1 MSPLYDLILQR
12 KGELQTET
20 VQVVDAA
27 QAWRLGRDTERVK
40 FWKLWAR
47 ALGEK
52 ASTNNK
58 EADRV
63 ALIRTIIVLYA
74 ITVDTF
80 ILLNILFGWY
90 SK

>member
-1 MSPLYDLILQR
+1 MRSLKKKLMLKNRNQKR
-12 KGELQTET
+12 GTSTEK
-20 VQVVDAA
+20 V
-27 QAWRLGRDTERVK
+27 R

-80 ILLNILFGWY
+80 ILLNILYGWFF
-90 SK
+90 K

>member
-1 MSPLYDLILQR
+1 MRLSRKKLILKSQNQ
-12 KGELQTET
+12 KHGIS
-20 VQVVDAA
+20 
-27 QAWRLGRDTERVK
+27 TERVK

-52 ASTNNK
+52 ASTDNK

>member
-1 MSPLYDLILQR
+1 MLKNRNLKHGTS
-12 KGELQTET
+12 TEK
-20 VQVVDAA
+20 V
-27 QAWRLGRDTERVK
+27 R

-52 ASTNNK
+52 ASTDNK
-58 EADRV
+58 QADKV

-74 ITVDTF
+74 VTVDTF
-80 ILLNILFGWY
+80 ILLNILFGWF

>member
-1 MSPLYDLILQR
+1 MLKNRNQKRGTS
-12 KGELQTET
+12 
-20 VQVVDAA
+20 
-27 QAWRLGRDTERVK
+27 TERVK

-52 ASTNNK
+52 ASTDNK
-58 EADRV
+58 QADKV

-80 ILLNILFGWY
+80 ILLNILFGWFF
-90 SK
+90 K

>member
-1 MSPLYDLILQR
+1 MRLSRKKLILRSRNQ
-12 KGELQTET
+12 KHGTST
-20 VQVVDAA
+20 
-27 QAWRLGRDTERVK
+27 GRVK